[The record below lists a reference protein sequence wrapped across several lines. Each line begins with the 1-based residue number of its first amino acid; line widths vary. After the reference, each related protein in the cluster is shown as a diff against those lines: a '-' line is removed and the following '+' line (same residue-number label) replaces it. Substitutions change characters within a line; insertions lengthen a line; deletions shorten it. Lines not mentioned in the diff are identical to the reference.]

1 VVYESRFGS
10 MVTRF
15 SFLLAWLIQPDA
27 IPLQGLERPIVAN
40 SFQATF
46 FVLFCFTR
54 LQFYSGMD
62 WIDLAGYLGGGS

>member
-46 FVLFCFTR
+46 FVLFCFV
-54 LQFYSGMD
+54 LFYETTILLWNGLD
-62 WIDLAGYLGGGS
+62 

>member
-46 FVLFCFTR
+46 FVLFCFVLRDYNST
-54 LQFYSGMD
+54 LE
-62 WIDLAGYLGGGS
+62 WIGLI